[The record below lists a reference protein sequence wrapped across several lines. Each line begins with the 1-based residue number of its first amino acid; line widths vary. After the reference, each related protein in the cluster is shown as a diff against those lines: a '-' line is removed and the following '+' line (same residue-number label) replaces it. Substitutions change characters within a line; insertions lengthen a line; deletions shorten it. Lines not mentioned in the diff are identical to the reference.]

1 MSEAIPDSDRYDH
14 SSSCEEGHGP
24 VSAYFCFE
32 VSTAGERLAAMMG
45 FKRAPALLFYDF
57 CLDEHVPRSH
67 AQGAL
72 TATSTWMTSANR

>member
-1 MSEAIPDSDRYDH
+1 
-14 SSSCEEGHGP
+14 
-24 VSAYFCFE
+24 
-32 VSTAGERLAAMMG
+32 MMG